1 MNLGNSFGYLPDG
14 SDFSRYGEVDHQ
26 EPVLIYDRD
35 RQQALSGKVFRT
47 TSGALFR
54 CKPEDLNEIESRMYC
69 GECSKGNRHIMEG
82 RPLHHREI
90 VNSAI
95 IDVRPKDA
103 SILPS
108 LKGYTLASD
117 LQCFIK
123 ADPINYKKYDE
134 HGELTALSRRLIVY
148 CAKDHNGDE
157 CRQAVELSYLPDHYH
172 GEHHGCFPAPVVAPQ
187 GLYPTE
193 DLMTFDSLPER
204 AAGSGNEES
213 MVQMQLM
220 SGMKILEHLQKRY
233 KEQDEQIIQLN
244 KTIEQLQ
251 SNVGNLSVTCA
262 DSKIQIEELQE
273 QRTDGTF
280 LWRID
285 NFREAIDKASIDI
298 ETSFDSPVFYSAPEG
313 YRMKATIY
321 PNGDGNGKG
330 THISLFISIMKGMYD
345 DILPWPFDQTLSFEI
360 VGEGKEVLG
369 VNRTEP
375 DRTIPSFQKPE
386 SMNRAVG
393 CDKFMAITDLT
404 HMLPGGSLFIRINVG
419 EKASGSE

>member
-1 MNLGNSFGYLPDG
+1 MNLGNSFGCLSGG
-14 SDFSRYGEVDHQ
+14 SDLSLYGEVDHQ

-54 CKPEDLNEIESRMYC
+54 CKPGDLDKIESRMHC
-69 GECSKGNRHIMEG
+69 SECSEHNRHIVEG
-82 RPLHHREI
+82 RPLNHRVI
-90 VNSAI
+90 INSAI
-95 IDVRPKDA
+95 LDARPKDE
-103 SILPS
+103 SIIES
-108 LKGYTLASD
+108 LKGYTLAAD
-117 LQCFIK
+117 IQCFKK
-123 ADPINYKKYDE
+123 ADPINFQKYDE
-134 HGELTALSRRLIVY
+134 HVELTAFSRRVIVY
-148 CAKDHNGDE
+148 CAKAHDGDE
-157 CRQAVELSYLPDHYH
+157 CLQAVELSDLPEHFH
-172 GEHHGCFPAPVVAPQ
+172 GEKHRCFPPPAVAPQ

-193 DLMTFDSLPER
+193 DLMTFDNLPER
-204 AAGSGNEES
+204 AAGSGDEQS

-220 SGMKILEHLQKRY
+220 SGMKILEHLQKTNE
-233 KEQDEQIIQLN
+233 EQAEQIIQLN

-251 SNVGNLSVTCA
+251 SSVGNLSVTCA
-262 DSKIQIEELQE
+262 DSKIQIKELQE

-313 YRMKATIY
+313 YRMKATIFPY
-321 PNGDGNGKG
+321 GDGKGKG

-345 DILPWPFDQTLSFEI
+345 EILTWPFDQTLSFEI

-369 VNRTEP
+369 VNRSEP

-386 SMNRAVG
+386 SMNRGIG
-393 CDKFMAITDLT
+393 CDKFMAIDDLT
-404 HMLPGGSLFIRINVG
+404 HMLPGGSLFIRVNVG
-419 EKASGSE
+419 EKASGS